1 MIYFK
6 EYASGIHIFQEKR
19 KIGAESSYLCQETT
33 SIDTTMAIYYHGSPL
48 LFDTFDLSHA
58 LEGDGK
64 AKYGYGAYVTEA
76 YASAAHYAHNKKRP
90 ELQDFYV
97 YTMEGPACL
106 QDNWLSLY
114 KRVPV
119 SASILARAEEK
130 LGITFPDEA
139 KAEGIPFR
147 KYLGNWLIGNR
158 STVHTMTTTKT
169 IDGEKAASA
178 FLLSIGVELIVW
190 PFLWKKPEEVRNLA
204 ILDDSQVRILRIDQ
218 VDLDPNK
225 NYALIP
231 GSERL
236 VKQF

>member
-1 MIYFK
+1 
-6 EYASGIHIFQEKR
+6 
-19 KIGAESSYLCQETT
+19 
-33 SIDTTMAIYYHGSPL
+33 MAIYYHGSPL

-64 AKYGYGAYVTEA
+64 AKYGYGVYVTEA

-90 ELQDFYV
+90 ELQDYYV
-97 YTMEGPACL
+97 YTMEVPDCL

-130 LGITFPDEA
+130 LGISFPDEA

-147 KYLGNWLIGNR
+147 KYLGNWLTGQR
-158 STVHTMTTTKT
+158 LTVKQMTSTKT
-169 IDGEKAASA
+169 IDGEKAVSA

-190 PFLWKKPEEVRNLA
+190 PFEWKRPDNGRNMA
-204 ILDDSQVRILRIDQ
+204 VLDDRQVRILRIDQ
-218 VDLDPNK
+218 VDLDPTK

-236 VKQF
+236 VKEF